1 MIRVLVDSS
10 ADFTT
15 DEIETKKIDMVPLTI
30 TINDQNNYR
39 DELDLKRKDLYTMM
53 LDDKNRVKT
62 SQPSPQE
69 FLEKFQIAKDN
80 GDELICIL
88 LSSSLSGTC
97 QSATLAKE
105 MVDYDK
111 IYIIDSLTATVGI
124 RILADYALRLIEEN
138 KYTATEIV
146 DIIEATKS
154 KIKIKAG
161 LDTLK
166 FLYLGGRVSKTTA
179 IVADAITI
187 KPSIYVSVDGY
198 VCVANK
204 YLGVGRAIAD
214 FTKQMKSFDVNK
226 DFPIYIL
233 YSHHTENAEKLHQ
246 SLLKADIPV
255 NSLQEI
261 GATIGVHVGP
271 GVFGYVYVEN

>member
-15 DEIETKKIDMVPLTI
+15 DEIEAKKIDMVPLTI
-30 TINDQNNYR
+30 TINDQDNYR
-39 DELDLKRKDLYTMM
+39 DELDLKRKELYTMM

-124 RILADYALRLIEEN
+124 RILADYALKLIEEN
-138 KYTATEIV
+138 KHTATEIV
-146 DIIEATKS
+146 EIIEALKS
-154 KIKIKAG
+154 KVKIKAG
-161 LDTLK
+161 VDTLK

-187 KPSIYVSVDGY
+187 KPSIYVTVDGY
-198 VCVANK
+198 VGVANK

-214 FTKQMKSFDVNK
+214 FTKQMKTLDVNR

-233 YSHHTENAEKLHQ
+233 YSYNTENAEKLHQ
-246 SLLKADIPV
+246 SLLKADIPIH
-255 NSLQEI
+255 SLQEI

-271 GVFGYVYVEN
+271 GAFGYVYVEN